1 MPKRVLPLSEM
12 QVSKAKVKN
21 GESQIT
27 LFDGGG
33 LFLLVTAA
41 GGKLWR
47 FKYRFDGKQKMLS
60 FGIYPEITL
69 SEAREKRAEA
79 RKQLAHGVDP
89 AQARQAQKQFKQ
101 ERAANSFEAV
111 SREWIAV
118 KGTGWSD
125 GHRSR
130 VLRMLEKDT
139 FPWIGHR
146 PISEILA
153 PELLTVLR
161 RLESR
166 AVETAHRLRW
176 NCSKIFKYAI
186 ATARA
191 DRDPAADLQGALST
205 FERHHF
211 AAITDPKEVRHLL
224 RAIDDFSGT
233 FVVKCALRLAPL
245 VFVRPGELR
254 QAEWKDIDFDAAEWR
269 YFVTKTKTKHIVP
282 LSQQALE
289 ILQELKPLTGFG
301 KYLFPSIRTNNRPMS
316 ENTINVALRRL
327 GFDKDT
333 MTGHGFRA
341 MARTI
346 MDEEM
351 RIAIDHI
358 EHQLAHA
365 VRDANGRAYNRTSHL
380 VARRQMMQQWAD
392 YLDEL
397 KFSAKVTPIRQAGG

>member
-1 MPKRVLPLSEM
+1 MPKRVLPLTDL

-21 GESQIT
+21 GESQAT

-47 FKYRFDGKQKMLS
+47 YKYRFNGKQRLIS
-60 FGIYPEITL
+60 FGSYPEISL
-69 SEAREKRAEA
+69 AEARAKRSEARS
-79 RKQLAHGVDP
+79 QLAHGIDP
-89 AQARQAQKQFKQ
+89 GQARQAQKQSSQ
-101 ERAANSFEAV
+101 ERAASSFEVIA
-111 SREWIAV
+111 REWLTV
-118 KGTGWSD
+118 KGAGWSE
-125 GHRSR
+125 GHKSR

-139 FPWIGHR
+139 FPWIGQR
-146 PISEILA
+146 PISEISA

-166 AVETAHRLRW
+166 TVETAHRLRW

-191 DRDPAADLQGALST
+191 DRDPAADLQGALIA
-205 FERHHF
+205 FERQHF
-211 AAITDPKEVRHLL
+211 AAITDPKEVGHLL
-224 RAIDDFSGT
+224 RAIDDFAGT

-245 VFVRPGELR
+245 FFVRPGELR
-254 QAEWKDIDFDAAEWR
+254 RAKWEDIDFDTADWR
-269 YFVTKTKTKHIVP
+269 YFVTKTKTEHIVP
-282 LSQQALE
+282 LSRQALT
-289 ILQELKPLTGFG
+289 ILQELKPLTGQG
-301 KYLFPSIRTNNRPMS
+301 TYVFPSIRTNDRPMS

-351 RIAIDHI
+351 RMAVDFI

-365 VRDANGRAYNRTSHL
+365 VRDANGRAYNRTRHL
-380 VARRQMMQQWAD
+380 AARRQMMQRWSD
-392 YLDEL
+392 YLDRL
-397 KFSAKVTPIRQAGG
+397 KAGA